1 MSRPQR
7 YFEIAQSSEANGRYL
22 AGTSTIYG
30 LTYQGE
36 WLVQVEPKPWLGTTV
51 KKYHKHIYATK
62 GMAQTN
68 AKKIQAKY
76 GIEPEIIEINTDDL
90 ELA

>member
-1 MSRPQR
+1 
-7 YFEIAQSSEANGRYL
+7 
-22 AGTSTIYG
+22 
-30 LTYQGE
+30 
-36 WLVQVEPKPWLGTTV
+36 
-51 KKYHKHIYATK
+51 
-62 GMAQTN
+62 MAQTN